1 MATWTITKIE
11 AENRFNVVTSGGIT
25 IPLGNQTVWN
35 NTGSWVDGP
44 TGSTRPNVFLNTMPT
59 ATGFYKINV
68 HGTAPFSAIWR
79 GKSYVVAGHVGG
91 RLALISPL
99 VPVPATGNAVAVNGL
114 YLMAPDF
121 KTRQVV
127 IPFRYGGDFSWQ
139 LWLWN
144 GKEYIASMAPSTTTR
159 LELCWARATAPTGPV
174 TAPSPTVRTR
184 VDMTPGYPILLWRL
198 FAPNPSELPAA
209 ASQDVAF
216 YIHRAVVNVIWNA
229 SLTTPRYDTSRGMA
243 YYGVSGYGGGFKL
256 KEWFDTLYPRCN
268 CYDLAGISQLALSM
282 LMDANGA
289 ELTDSHWVFQSPNG
303 FINPGPLI
311 RWVASGGDNLRC
323 NTPFWESAGTA
334 PYVPPTASNRTSFGN
349 HAWVEVTR
357 SGVTTVVDAT
367 HALQAPTPTPPAGTQ
382 TRQDYITATLDP
394 ARPRG
399 NAQAKTTA
407 NPSGS
412 CSLNPSTSLQ
422 RIGVYNPWGRPAPL
436 SAMIPE
442 ELAKEIETLVEKGK
456 VPDAAKP
463 EFNRVD
469 VQDATLRSAVSKNLA
484 AAGTTT
490 SVFETSSHTTYA
502 FRHGSD
508 TATVTID
515 AFEDFE
521 GPMHALVSLL
531 ASIQIHP
538 LSAVVHTDGPR
549 LGAYSFRT
557 ATSAFWI
564 RGNLFIHA
572 QYFSSE
578 PEPKL
583 ELEVDISA
591 LAADIDAQLA
601 SREAAPHLPTGIKPD
616 WASLPD
622 VVHIGKELRVAVDTD
637 RFASMTSFSDNI
649 EVLVP
654 RGPPDEEGRFVF
666 YARAAGKAKAT
677 IAGAAKGSLQPLHTS
692 FDITVAVEHPG
703 TTSVEAV
710 EAPPGDLPPMVP
722 DLPSQE

>member
-1 MATWTITKIE
+1 M
-11 AENRFNVVTSGGIT
+11 
-25 IPLGNQTVWN
+25 
-35 NTGSWVDGP
+35 
-44 TGSTRPNVFLNTMPT
+44 
-59 ATGFYKINV
+59 
-68 HGTAPFSAIWR
+68 
-79 GKSYVVAGHVGG
+79 
-91 RLALISPL
+91 
-99 VPVPATGNAVAVNGL
+99 
-114 YLMAPDF
+114 
-121 KTRQVV
+121 
-127 IPFRYGGDFSWQ
+127 
-139 LWLWN
+139 
-144 GKEYIASMAPSTTTR
+144 
-159 LELCWARATAPTGPV
+159 C
-174 TAPSPTVRTR
+174 
-184 VDMTPGYPILLWRL
+184 
-198 FAPNPSELPAA
+198 
-209 ASQDVAF
+209 
-216 YIHRAVVNVIWNA
+216 
-229 SLTTPRYDTSRGMA
+229 LTTM
-243 YYGVSGYGGGFKL
+243 L
-256 KEWFDTLYPRCN
+256 LCLYSN
-268 CYDLAGISQLALSM
+268 
-282 LMDANGA
+282 ANRI
-289 ELTDSHWVFQSPNG
+289 L
-303 FINPGPLI
+303 
-311 RWVASGGDNLRC
+311 VA
-323 NTPFWESAGTA
+323 
-334 PYVPPTASNRTSFGN
+334 
-349 HAWVEVTR
+349 
-357 SGVTTVVDAT
+357 
-367 HALQAPTPTPPAGTQ
+367 
-382 TRQDYITATLDP
+382 
-394 ARPRG
+394 
-399 NAQAKTTA
+399 
-407 NPSGS
+407 
-412 CSLNPSTSLQ
+412 LNPSTSLQ

-442 ELAKEIETLVEKGK
+442 ELAKEIEALVEKGK

-502 FRHGSD
+502 FRHGTD

-531 ASIQIHP
+531 ASIQILP

-601 SREAAPHLPTGIKPD
+601 SREAAPHLPTGIKHD

-622 VVHIGKELRVAVDTD
+622 VVHSGKELRVGVDTD

-649 EVLVP
+649 DVLVP

-722 DLPSQE
+722 DMPRQE